1 MFLKQ
6 RRQQLATLDEKHMLT
21 EREVSQLLSISLSRL
36 RQDRMYG
43 RGLPFHKIGRS
54 VRYAYSD
61 IVKFLDST
69 RVEPT
74 EAAA

>member
-1 MFLKQ
+1 
-6 RRQQLATLDEKHMLT
+6 LATLDEKHMLT

>member
-1 MFLKQ
+1 M
-6 RRQQLATLDEKHMLT
+6 ATLDEKHMLT